1 VSAVPA
7 EEAREDR
14 EAARAEL
21 DWTREHRLAED
32 RQRSM
37 SERLAR
43 LHHLCRQ
50 LGEVQGAATRE
61 E

>member
-1 VSAVPA
+1 MPA
-7 EEAREDR
+7 EEAREDV

-21 DWTREHRLAED
+21 DWTREHRLVED